1 MIAPPD
7 NGLINPYFIMRGF
20 TLGLFGFWTVRGY
33 WRLLKTIRYWTG
45 VGEQFGI
52 PAKFARTQVIRFALR
67 VTVFDPVY
75 LLLLIAALF
84 IWFPLLERTI
94 QRFLG

>member
-1 MIAPPD
+1 MITPPD
-7 NGLINPYFIMRGF
+7 DGLINPYFIMRGF

-33 WRLLKTIRYWTG
+33 WRLIRTIRYWTG

-52 PAKFARTQVIRFALR
+52 PARFARSQVIRFALR

-75 LLLLIAALF
+75 LILLIVAF
-84 IWFPLLERTI
+84 VIWLPLLERT
-94 QRFLG
+94 LGGLLG